1 MGKKLCLILTLCF
14 LSVGM
19 AFAQKT
25 VNGTVYEEETGEP
38 IMGAT
43 IRVDGT
49 SMGATSDVNGN
60 FVIQNVPNSASAVTI
75 TYLGME
81 DHNVAIRPGMKVYM
95 KTDHK
100 QLDEVMVIAYGTAK
114 KSAFTGSAAVVGSE
128 EIDKT

>member
-14 LSVGM
+14 LSAGM

-49 SMGATSDVNGN
+49 SVGATSDQNGN

-81 DHNVAIRPGMKVYM
+81 ELHV
-95 KTDHK
+95 
-100 QLDEVMVIAYGTAK
+100 Q
-114 KSAFTGSAAVVGSE
+114 SAPA
-128 EIDKT
+128 